1 MDDTTTLQLPRTRT
15 RRDHR
20 RGANP
25 LERPEPH
32 ATKREITGTIA
43 AFVGLF
49 LLAWIGSVVIQA
61 L

>member
-1 MDDTTTLQLPRTRT
+1 M
-15 RRDHR
+15 
-20 RGANP
+20 
-25 LERPEPH
+25 ERPEPH